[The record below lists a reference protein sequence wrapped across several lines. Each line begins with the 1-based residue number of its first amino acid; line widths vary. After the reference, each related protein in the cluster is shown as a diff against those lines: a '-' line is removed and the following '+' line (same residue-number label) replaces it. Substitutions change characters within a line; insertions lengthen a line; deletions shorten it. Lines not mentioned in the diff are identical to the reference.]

1 VDFKGP
7 EAVFSNASLQT
18 WRRVMDKAYNSY
30 KLAMRSLGQRIQGFP
45 TVAYMTPG
53 SIVWGIKT
61 GEKRSLFDLSVEQ
74 SEAPEKAMRVLL
86 ATASWLNEGG
96 ELPAEIADDD
106 AAIETMLRA
115 IEELSPL
122 SQETEVFLSRV
133 GTDERAEFTY
143 KTRAA
148 AKQRR
153 IELRMKNSEARKL
166 ELIGIISKLEDSG
179 EVTARSGIYPGL
191 EGKARTV

>member
-1 VDFKGP
+1 MK
-7 EAVFSNASLQT
+7 
-18 WRRVMDKAYNSY
+18 
-30 KLAMRSLGQRIQGFP
+30 
-45 TVAYMTPG
+45 
-53 SIVWGIKT
+53 
-61 GEKRSLFDLSVEQ
+61 KRSLFDLSVEQ

-133 GTDERAEFTY
+133 GTDERAEFII
-143 KTRAA
+143 RP
-148 AKQRR
+148 R
-153 IELRMKNSEARKL
+153 I
-166 ELIGIISKLEDSG
+166 
-179 EVTARSGIYPGL
+179 
-191 EGKARTV
+191 